1 MTHTYA
7 FILPITSSGKCDES
21 GVPSAAFW
29 GVADR
34 LTDGELQREPNAREH
49 ENQSRVMDEV
59 PRSGRDGPGVGRVGA
74 PFL

>member
-29 GVADR
+29 GVAYR
-34 LTDGELQREPNAREH
+34 LTDGELQ
-49 ENQSRVMDEV
+49 
-59 PRSGRDGPGVGRVGA
+59 
-74 PFL
+74 